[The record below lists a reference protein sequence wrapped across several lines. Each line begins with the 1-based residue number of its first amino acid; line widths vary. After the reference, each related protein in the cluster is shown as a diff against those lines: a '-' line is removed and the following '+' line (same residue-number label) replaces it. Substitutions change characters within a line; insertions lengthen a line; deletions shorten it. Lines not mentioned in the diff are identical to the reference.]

1 MVDVEPL
8 DPNYEN
14 YAISLIEEEMHH
26 VVANQQIE
34 DHPSLKRLSTSGSSC
49 ISTTQGPNFGGN
61 APMAMAAY
69 EELVARRA
77 DTNNNANIASSST
90 AFTITR
96 PDPMAETS
104 STTTTDNMDEETLL
118 SNLQTSINTSKIQL
132 EYERIHHMNLELHQ
146 NFETPSRY
154 TSYISQLE
162 NDYLLPTS
170 NAVERQRRVV
180 DGINGTRMEEQH
192 GYIGKLD
199 NMTASYESLIDK
211 NRRLGK
217 AVEGLENEVI
227 SLREKVAAS
236 SSSNDGGDGGYD
248 VSLREGSDTRME
260 VAELSK
266 EN

>member
-1 MVDVEPL
+1 
-8 DPNYEN
+8 
-14 YAISLIEEEMHH
+14 
-26 VVANQQIE
+26 
-34 DHPSLKRLSTSGSSC
+34 
-49 ISTTQGPNFGGN
+49 
-61 APMAMAAY
+61 
-69 EELVARRA
+69 
-77 DTNNNANIASSST
+77 
-90 AFTITR
+90 
-96 PDPMAETS
+96 
-104 STTTTDNMDEETLL
+104 
-118 SNLQTSINTSKIQL
+118 
-132 EYERIHHMNLELHQ
+132 MNLELHQ

-192 GYIGKLD
+192 GSIGKLD
-199 NMTASYESLIDK
+199 NMTARYESLIDK

-236 SSSNDGGDGGYD
+236 SSSNDGGDEGG
-248 VSLREGSDTRME
+248 LREGSDTRME

>member
-1 MVDVEPL
+1 
-8 DPNYEN
+8 
-14 YAISLIEEEMHH
+14 MHH
-26 VVANQQIE
+26 VVANQQIG
-34 DHPSLKRLSTSGSSC
+34 DHPSLKRLPTSGGTSC
-49 ISTTQGPNFGGN
+49 ESTTQGPNFGGN

-77 DTNNNANIASSST
+77 DTNNNANIASSSS

-104 STTTTDNMDEETLL
+104 TITTDNNMDEETLL

-192 GYIGKLD
+192 GSIGKLD
-199 NMTASYESLIDK
+199 NMTAKYESLIDK

-217 AVEGLENEVI
+217 AVEGLENEVT

-236 SSSNDGGDGGYD
+236 SSSNDGGFGRDEG
-248 VSLREGSDTRME
+248 SLREESDTRME